1 MFQVLQGTSNLEF
14 GNSKAADENKLEKI
28 MMSDLKGDFDYVSTE
43 HF

>member
-14 GNSKAADENKLEKI
+14 GNSKAADEKI

>member
-14 GNSKAADENKLEKI
+14 GNSKAADENNWKI